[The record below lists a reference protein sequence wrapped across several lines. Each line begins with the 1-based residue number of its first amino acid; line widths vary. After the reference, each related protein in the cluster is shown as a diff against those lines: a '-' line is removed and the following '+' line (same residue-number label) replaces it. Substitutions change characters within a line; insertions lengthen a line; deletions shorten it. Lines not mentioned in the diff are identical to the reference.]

1 MIIFTNPLLLAAIIV
16 ACVLHGLAIFLPGI
30 LSKVINYVN
39 IGLHIASLALLMWQ
53 RAEVDEALLF
63 YVVSI
68 FVYTALAFA
77 QQELCRAKASD
88 KEDEV

>member
-1 MIIFTNPLLLAAIIV
+1 
-16 ACVLHGLAIFLPGI
+16 LAIFLPGI

-68 FVYTALAFA
+68 FVTPRLPLRSRSFA
-77 QQELCRAKASD
+77 AQRLRIRRTRYD
-88 KEDEV
+88 L